1 MAKITFRGLEAYE
14 RKLSQLGDIQEIRR
28 IAGRS
33 AYEGAKIITDEIRSN
48 IHQMLAYD
56 DEAGLYAYV
65 LKNPAPLTRTA
76 KQGLLDGLGIAP
88 LTDDK
93 GYLNV
98 KIGFD
103 GYNKL
108 KTERVPK
115 GQPNVLIA
123 RALESG
129 SSVMEKRPFVRPAI
143 QSKREEVQRKM
154 AQVVDE
160 EIDKRMK

>member
-1 MAKITFRGLEAYE
+1 MAKITFPGLEVYE
-14 RKLSQLGDIQEIRR
+14 RKLSRLEDMQEVRR
-28 IAGRS
+28 IAGRA
-33 AYEGAKIITDEIRSN
+33 AYEGAKLIADEIRNN
-48 IHQMLAYD
+48 IHKLPAHD
-56 DEAGLYAYV
+56 DKAGLYAYV

-108 KTERVPK
+108 KTERFPK

-129 SSVMEKRPFVRPAI
+129 SSVTEKHPFVRPAI
-143 QSKREEVQRKM
+143 QSKREDAQRKM

-160 EIDKRMK
+160 EIEQRMK

>member
-1 MAKITFRGLEAYE
+1 MAKITFPGLEAYE
-14 RKLSQLGDIQEIRR
+14 RKLSQLGDMQEIRR
-28 IAGRS
+28 IAGRA
-33 AYEGAKIITDEIRSN
+33 AYEGAKIITDEIRDN

-108 KTERVPK
+108 KTERFPK

-129 SSVMEKRPFVRPAI
+129 SSVTEKCPFVRPSI
-143 QSKREEVQRKM
+143 QSKREEAERKM

-160 EIDKRMK
+160 EMEKRMK